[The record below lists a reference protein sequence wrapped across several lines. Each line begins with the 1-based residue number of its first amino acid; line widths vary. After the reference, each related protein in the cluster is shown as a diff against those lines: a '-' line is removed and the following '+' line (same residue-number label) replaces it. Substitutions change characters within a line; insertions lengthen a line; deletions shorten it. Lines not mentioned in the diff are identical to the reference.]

1 MSSPDID
8 PYVEL
13 GLSRDAT
20 LAEIKSSHR
29 KRVLKCHPDKI
40 LDLSPAQQL
49 VAQDEFQRVQCAY
62 ELLSDPVRRER
73 YDTKARLTEL
83 KRDLDERRRA
93 EAAYS
98 PRGTGSH
105 EMRDGHIVEE
115 RVPFNTY
122 FEDEPK
128 IYEEPQ
134 SYSRKQDDFLKR
146 PKAKEERKKPRT
158 PVSSERAAKEMF
170 RETVKATMSEQ
181 SRRRGK
187 ERRGQRAEK
196 YGSFDTGPRVVLED
210 SDSSDSEFEKSS
222 RPSKE
227 SRARP
232 SESSRRRERDHYD
245 DDKYDHH
252 DHHFDS
258 KINEAE
264 QHIERTKV
272 RSSPQRSRGY
282 ESPEPET
289 ASRRAGRSSRA
300 TQQPSSRDDSYDDIP
315 RFERPK
321 MTTSATSPSPKTSSL
336 RPSLLGRSSTATT
349 AAGYVRTK
357 QPREG
362 SIREEKE
369 STLNRMVYEA
379 VPRASKSR
387 DSKYDSGYSSS
398 SPNTEMPTKSA
409 PAKIQRYK
417 IDAEHTIIEPPSS
430 KSTQYRSPD
439 LDRERAPRVAPPKR
453 SNTTNSYPTYVETE
467 PRVTRIR
474 PVRPSRT
481 YDETDYPTSTHKEEA
496 RYTREIRPTDATATF
511 YSTHIRSPRRSAVH

>member
-13 GLSRDAT
+13 GLSKEAT
-20 LAEIKSSHR
+20 LAEIKASHR

-40 LDLSPAQQL
+40 LDLSPAQQI
-49 VAQDEFQRVQCAY
+49 VAQEEFQRVQCAY

-105 EMRDGHIVEE
+105 EMREGHIVEE

-134 SYSRKQDDFLKR
+134 SYSRKQDDYVKR
-146 PKAKEERKKPRT
+146 PKAKEEKKKPRT

-170 RETVKATMSEQ
+170 RETAKATMYEQ

-196 YGSFDTGPRVVLED
+196 YDSFDTGPRVVLED
-210 SDSSDSEFEKSS
+210 SDSSDSEFEKSP

-252 DHHFDS
+252 FDS
-258 KINEAE
+258 KLNEAE
-264 QHIERTKV
+264 QHIERTRV

-289 ASRRAGRSSRA
+289 ASRRAGRSSRSN
-300 TQQPSSRDDSYDDIP
+300 QHPSSRDASYEDLP

-321 MTTSATSPSPKTSSL
+321 MSTSATSPSPKTSSL
-336 RPSLLGRSSTATT
+336 RPSLLGRSATAAT

-369 STLNRMVYEA
+369 SPLHRMVYEA

-398 SPNTEMPTKSA
+398 SPNTDMPTKSA
-409 PAKIQRYK
+409 PAKVQRYK

-453 SNTTNSYPTYVETE
+453 SNTTNTYTTYVETE
-467 PRVTRIR
+467 PRVTR
-474 PVRPSRT
+474 VRPRTSRT
-481 YDETDYPTSTHKEEA
+481 YDEADYPTSTRKEDV
-496 RYTREIRPTDATATF
+496 RYTTREIRPPTDASATF
-511 YSTHIRSPRRSAVH
+511 YSTHIRSPRRPAVH

>member
-13 GLSRDAT
+13 GLSKDAT

-83 KRDLDERRRA
+83 KRNLDEKRRA
-93 EAAYS
+93 EAAYA
-98 PRGTGSH
+98 PRGPAPH
-105 EMRDGHIVEE
+105 EMREGHIVEE
-115 RVPFNTY
+115 RAPFNSY

-134 SYSRKQDDFLKR
+134 SYSRKQDDFKR
-146 PKAKEERKKPRT
+146 PKAKKEEKKPRT
-158 PVSSERAAKEMF
+158 PLSSERAAKEMF
-170 RETVKATMSEQ
+170 RETAKATMYEE

-196 YGSFDTGPRVVLED
+196 YGSFGTGPRVVLED
-210 SDSSDSEFEKSS
+210 SDSSDSEYEKVP
-222 RPSKE
+222 RPPKE

-245 DDKYDHH
+245 NHKYDL
-252 DHHFDS
+252 HFDT
-258 KINEAE
+258 KLTEAE
-264 QHIERTKV
+264 QHIERTRV

-300 TQQPSSRDDSYDDIP
+300 NQPSSSREASYEDIP
-315 RFERPK
+315 RFDRPK
-321 MTTSATSPSPKTSSL
+321 MSTSATSPSPKTSL
-336 RPSLLGRSSTATT
+336 RPSLLVRSATAATAT
-349 AAGYVRTK
+349 GYKRSK
-357 QPREG
+357 PPREG

-369 STLNRMVYEA
+369 SPLHRMVYEA

-409 PAKIQRYK
+409 TAKVQRYK

-439 LDRERAPRVAPPKR
+439 LERERAPRMALPKR
-453 SNTTNSYPTYVETE
+453 SNTTNTYTTYVESE
-467 PRVTRIR
+467 PRVTRVR
-474 PVRPSRT
+474 PVRTSRT
-481 YDETDYPTSTHKEEA
+481 YDETEYPPSIRKEDV
-496 RYTREIRPTDATATF
+496 RYTREIRPADATPPF
-511 YSTHIRSPRRSAVH
+511 HSTLRSPRRPAVH